1 MRGFHVFD
9 EYSNLIAI
17 VASEDRAKKIAE
29 REDGY
34 YRLDEKSSEKEIKEM
49 KEENKYILKD
59 ISTDRTYYITL
70 TPEQKRF
77 WNWLVNNGVLCDVSL
92 KEPVVDGFEKI

>member
-1 MRGFHVFD
+1 MRAVVNRPHK
-9 EYSNLIAI
+9 
-17 VASEDRAKKIAE
+17 DRKGDKK
-29 REDGY
+29 
-34 YRLDEKSSEKEIKEM
+34 M